1 MVSDDALLTSVAVV
15 NDVDSECGFEVQQQW
30 LWCLQSVLSQLGL
43 PSSPDCEGGR
53 SAMAGRAAAR
63 ALYIAGN
70 HVTGFFVC
78 WPPPLVNV
86 LTLSALRSGDAR
98 ALDLSLA
105 ASHRA

>member
-1 MVSDDALLTSVAVV
+1 MVLAVGAEPV
-15 NDVDSECGFEVQQQW
+15 GPAVESGLRGGDVLRWRDEQLREPFMW
-30 LWCLQSVLSQLGL
+30 L
-43 PSSPDCEGGR
+43 D
-53 SAMAGRAAAR
+53 
-63 ALYIAGN
+63 Y
-70 HVTGFFVC
+70 VTGFFVC

>member
-1 MVSDDALLTSVAVV
+1 MVSDNALLTSVA
-15 NDVDSECGFEVQQQW
+15 VDSECGFEVQQQW

-43 PSSPDCEGGR
+43 PSSPDHEGGDVLR
-53 SAMAGRAAAR
+53 WRDEQLR
-63 ALYIAGN
+63 DPFIAGN

-86 LTLSALRSGDAR
+86 PTLSALRSGDAR

>member
-1 MVSDDALLTSVAVV
+1 MVVVLTVGAEPVGPAVE
-15 NDVDSECGFEVQQQW
+15 SGPR
-30 LWCLQSVLSQLGL
+30 G
-43 PSSPDCEGGR
+43 GGR
-53 SAMAGRAAAR
+53 SALAGRAAAG

-86 LTLSALRSGDAR
+86 LALSALRAGDAR

>member
-1 MVSDDALLTSVAVV
+1 MVSDNALLTSVAV
-15 NDVDSECGFEVQQQW
+15 DSECGYEVQQQ

-43 PSSPDCEGGR
+43 PSSPEYKGGER
-53 SAMAGRAAAR
+53 SAVVGRAAAR

>member
-1 MVSDDALLTSVAVV
+1 MIH
-15 NDVDSECGFEVQQQW
+15 QYIYQ
-30 LWCLQSVLSQLGL
+30 
-43 PSSPDCEGGR
+43 
-53 SAMAGRAAAR
+53 AGR
-63 ALYIAGN
+63 YIYGDRKTRSVNTGN

>member
-1 MVSDDALLTSVAVV
+1 MVLTVGAEPVGPAVE
-15 NDVDSECGFEVQQQW
+15 SGIR
-30 LWCLQSVLSQLGL
+30 G
-43 PSSPDCEGGR
+43 GGR
-53 SAMAGRAAAR
+53 SAVVGRAAAR